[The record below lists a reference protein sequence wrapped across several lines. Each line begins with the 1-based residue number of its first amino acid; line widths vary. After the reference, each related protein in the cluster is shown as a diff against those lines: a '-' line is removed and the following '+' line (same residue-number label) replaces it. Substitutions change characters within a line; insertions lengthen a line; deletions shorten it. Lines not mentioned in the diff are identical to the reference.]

1 MATVTPRRLLIVKIQ
16 KRLCDLSVSQLR
28 TVVTSVE
35 DGSMTRNL
43 DGLSEAELY
52 DLIVEYIRGE
62 KLRALED
69 EGMAQLLLLDDIVS
83 DLLSTDVGGAGDH
96 LAVPLEM
103 EDIPNQQ
110 QECPTSPHTDPTHP
124 DRHLAMPADHIPTPP
139 LHPNTDSHT
148 QPILPRDRDI
158 STFPS
163 SMLTDPNTPTKNFN
177 IPASASPAPSVAG
190 VSPGRVSRPSRGYD
204 QVLSLSDVA
213 ALFPRREFKLHGGQI
228 SDLGSDMSYSSL
240 CKQIDEGLQE
250 GFTECEIIRTVL
262 KIMKPGTLKEM
273 LTNKDDLTVDGLKK
287 LLRSHIRDKNSAEL
301 FQELS
306 NAKQQD
312 KESAQ
317 QFLYRIIGLKQRV
330 LFESRQPGAD
340 FNYDKKLVQGTFLHT
355 LYQGFNEKNN
365 YVRQDLKP
373 FLNDLQVSDDFL
385 LEQITKSTS
394 EEAERLRRLGTASKT
409 RPVTVSAAQLANTD
423 LTEQAKVDTELQAN
437 RAAIRELTA
446 QVSSLTRQLT
456 KVVSQ
461 TDSVTSG
468 DSCSPLNH
476 PPTPPAEN
484 RGRCGDCV
492 QQGKVSCPHCFACG
506 QAGHRAIGCLR
517 RKVSGNGVR
526 SLERGCQ

>member
-1 MATVTPRRLLIVKIQ
+1 
-16 KRLCDLSVSQLR
+16 
-28 TVVTSVE
+28 
-35 DGSMTRNL
+35 MTRNL

-96 LAVPLEM
+96 LAVPLET

-228 SDLGSDMSYSSL
+228 SDLGSDISYSSL

-409 RPVTVSAAQLANTD
+409 RPVTTAN
-423 LTEQAKVDTELQAN
+423 
-437 RAAIRELTA
+437 
-446 QVSSLTRQLT
+446 
-456 KVVSQ
+456 
-461 TDSVTSG
+461 
-468 DSCSPLNH
+468 
-476 PPTPPAEN
+476 
-484 RGRCGDCV
+484 
-492 QQGKVSCPHCFACG
+492 
-506 QAGHRAIGCLR
+506 
-517 RKVSGNGVR
+517 
-526 SLERGCQ
+526 

>member
-28 TVVTSVE
+28 TVLSSVE

-43 DGLSEAELY
+43 DGLREPELY
-52 DLIVEYIRGE
+52 ELIVEYIRGE

-124 DRHLAMPADHIPTPP
+124 DRHLAMPADHIPIPP
-139 LHPNTDSHT
+139 SHPNTDSHT
-148 QPILPRDRDI
+148 QPILPQDRDI

-163 SMLTDPNTPTKNFN
+163 SMLRDTDTPTKNFN
-177 IPASASPAPSVAG
+177 IPASVSLAPSVAG
-190 VSPGRVSRPSRGYD
+190 VSPGR
-204 QVLSLSDVA
+204 
-213 ALFPRREFKLHGGQI
+213 
-228 SDLGSDMSYSSL
+228 
-240 CKQIDEGLQE
+240 
-250 GFTECEIIRTVL
+250 
-262 KIMKPGTLKEM
+262 
-273 LTNKDDLTVDGLKK
+273 
-287 LLRSHIRDKNSAEL
+287 
-301 FQELS
+301 
-306 NAKQQD
+306 
-312 KESAQ
+312 
-317 QFLYRIIGLKQRV
+317 
-330 LFESRQPGAD
+330 
-340 FNYDKKLVQGTFLHT
+340 
-355 LYQGFNEKNN
+355 
-365 YVRQDLKP
+365 
-373 FLNDLQVSDDFL
+373 
-385 LEQITKSTS
+385 ITKSTS
-394 EEAERLRRLGTASKT
+394 EEAERLRRLGTASKA

-506 QAGHRAIGCLR
+506 QPGHRAIGCLR